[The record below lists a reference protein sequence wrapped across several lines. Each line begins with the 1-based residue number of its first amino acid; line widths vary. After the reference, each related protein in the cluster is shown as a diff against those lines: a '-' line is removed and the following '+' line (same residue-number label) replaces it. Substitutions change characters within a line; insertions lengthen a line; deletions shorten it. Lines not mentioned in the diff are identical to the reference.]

1 MHLVLFKNSF
11 PALAFGC
18 AQSQMREAIVKL
30 RNTEMYGRIF
40 AWPISSLC
48 QCQRSV
54 ICTSKE
60 GSTQYGAD
68 VVEQYGNTRH
78 PLCQGIDCINFLFQ
92 CSNGNTMEKIVTFT
106 ITSLM
111 PPQLWHTME
120 HLMSWSWVLGNDGWC
135 KYSLLFWE
143 RQCNY
148 PPAVAGCFVNDVDLL
163 RTITSQFTLGRAGQ
177 SKDKDTELTVPTGC
191 FKI

>member
-92 CSNGNTMEKIVTFT
+92 CSNGNTMEKIVTLYDYFFDAPT
-106 ITSLM
+106 TVTHNGTSHVMILGFGKI
-111 PPQLWHTME
+111 
-120 HLMSWSWVLGNDGWC
+120 GNDGWC
-135 KYSLLFWE
+135 KNSLLF
-143 RQCNY
+143 
-148 PPAVAGCFVNDVDLL
+148 
-163 RTITSQFTLGRAGQ
+163 
-177 SKDKDTELTVPTGC
+177 
-191 FKI
+191 